1 MPSAASFPCSACQSS
16 SWPTIAAACRPIMAG
31 RTSPSSWPRSPCR
44 RSRGVSTRSTSVV
57 PIDQVRRDNLETHNA
72 QFGTATSRYKSMW
85 PRNQGVG
92 PGGGLSVGPGGGMS
106 VGPGGG
112 LSVGPG
118 GGLSVGPGGGL
129 SIGPGGG
136 LSVAP
141 NGGLSVL
148 SGQDTYRSVIPP
160 WHIFVQELEKRRMQQ
175 FADMIRQHISYVC
188 QGRF

>member
-1 MPSAASFPCSACQSS
+1 
-16 SWPTIAAACRPIMAG
+16 
-31 RTSPSSWPRSPCR
+31 
-44 RSRGVSTRSTSVV
+44 
-57 PIDQVRRDNLETHNA
+57 
-72 QFGTATSRYKSMW
+72 
-85 PRNQGVG
+85 
-92 PGGGLSVGPGGGMS
+92 MS

-129 SIGPGGG
+129 SVGPGGGLSVGPGGG

-148 SGQDTYRSVIPP
+148 SGEDTYRGVIPP
-160 WHIFVQELEKRRMQQ
+160 WHIFVQELEKSGMQQ
-175 FADMIRQHISYVC
+175 FADMIRQHISYLR

>member
-1 MPSAASFPCSACQSS
+1 MS
-16 SWPTIAAACRPIMAG
+16 
-31 RTSPSSWPRSPCR
+31 
-44 RSRGVSTRSTSVV
+44 
-57 PIDQVRRDNLETHNA
+57 
-72 QFGTATSRYKSMW
+72 
-85 PRNQGVG
+85 VG
-92 PGGGLSVGPGGGMS
+92 PGGGMSVGPGGGMS

-129 SIGPGGG
+129 SVGPGGG

-148 SGQDTYRSVIPP
+148 SGEDTYRSVIPP
-160 WHIFVQELEKRRMQQ
+160 WHIFVQELEKRGMQQ
-175 FADMIRQHISYVC
+175 FADMIRQHISYVR